1 MHELKVALFGPQIT
15 HWTAERLSDIQT
27 ALLHD
32 TDVGFLRQTLLEIP
46 SLWNLLEREF
56 EVETGF
62 SGPDQLRGL
71 QQFAEG
77 TLNLNPQKLSNTQLA
92 PLSII
97 SQTLEFIRNA
107 PKHDLM
113 GFQAAQGF
121 CIGFLSAAALSS
133 AKDWGKFEAN
143 ICNAVR
149 LAACIGYIV
158 DSHEASMD
166 EEDRAT
172 AISIRWKTRA
182 DKAQIQSC
190 LDLFPEAYI
199 SCFTDENAFTVTLP
213 QSICTAFQERIA
225 ESNVT
230 ISVVGIHGN
239 YHFPNHSAAANIL
252 SRICSQNRSLL
263 GLPDAEDLH
272 LPLRSTVDATLITTG
287 ALHDIAIEL
296 ILWKQAHWFK
306 TVKSALDDVPLDRIS
321 ILPLGGKGA
330 TIPRSLQSAV
340 NFSTLAS
347 NNEDE
352 HSQRE
357 EIAVIGMACRFP
369 RAESLAA
376 FWELLNQGE
385 TAFGPL
391 PSGRFSP
398 ANVAR
403 EPKLSNVRGNFLDRP
418 SPDMFDHR
426 FFSISGREAKSMDPQ
441 QRLALEV
448 SYEAL
453 ENSHYFR
460 NATPCPDVGC
470 YLGVGA
476 VDYEHNIASEAAN
489 SFAAVGTLRAFISGR
504 ISHFFGWEGPS
515 ITFDTACSSSAVAIH
530 TACRAVLGDEC
541 SMAIAGGVNVITS
554 PNLHQNLA
562 AASFLHPEGGPSRAF
577 DVNARGYCRG
587 EGAGII
593 VLKKLSQA
601 LADGDDI
608 LGVIASSA
616 INQGSNSS
624 SITVPDSVSQ
634 SSLYRRVLS
643 SAGISPKNVGYV
655 EAHGTGTPVGDP
667 VEYESVSLA
676 FTDCGRHDPVL
687 LGSVKDNI
695 GHTEAASG
703 VAGVIKVLLMLQHN
717 TVPKQANFDSL
728 NPKIRPCQEIVI
740 PKDTQIWAP
749 ERQYASLVNNYG
761 AAGSNA
767 AILLRPHTRKG
778 TLSAKGLPTRTRDT
792 YPILLSAKTPSHL
805 QAYMDVLKSYLSGS
819 KASLGSIAYGLAR
832 TRNVS
837 FGYRTAFTA
846 SDATNG
852 VSILSKKIESLA
864 PKTSL
869 PGVLCF
875 GGQTGRVVNIS
886 RSLYNSCGLF
896 RKHLDHCDAICQELC
911 LPSIYPQIFS
921 GEVIEDLVSLHC
933 MLLSL
938 QISSARCWIES
949 GFEVKTL
956 IGHSFGQLSA
966 LCVAGSISVKDTF
979 RLVSSRARLIRQNWG
994 LDGGAMLSVECDRV
1008 DVDAVVD
1015 AVSTV
1020 NHDLRIEIACYNGPR
1035 SFVIAGPE
1043 LSITKSREEFQKR
1056 SIKTNLLSNSH
1067 AYHSYLADGIL
1078 QELAVVAGSINI
1090 QTPRIHVETC
1100 SAEGSWQSF
1109 TAEEV
1114 TQHTRQPVYFGEAVE
1129 RLAARLPSAVWLE
1142 AGSNTPIMSMVRR
1155 VLAKKVRS
1163 DVFIPMDLGKV
1174 EAISEVAEAVCRLWK
1189 AGSATQFWSFHP
1201 DSDPN
1206 SHYQVL
1212 NLPPYQFD
1220 RSTHWIQLKTSPTYI
1235 ESSST
1240 DGNLLNLVGQTVPGE
1255 YLFSVDTTQPAFVLA
1270 SRGHAV
1276 TGHSLCPA
1284 SMYIELAALAA
1295 RSVTESGI
1303 EKESPGRIPHI
1314 TGLRMTAPLALGAS
1328 SPVFIRLNQTSANS
1342 WKFVL
1347 FSRRSNI
1354 PNTRDEGVI
1363 SEHAKGGITWSL
1375 PDVTRAGSTLQLLQK
1390 FGGQGIKRL
1399 SSTPATTAISGTMV
1413 YRLFSEVVTYADYY
1427 QGVRSVSASGT
1438 EALGLV
1444 KVPAQLITQPHGVCE
1459 PIILDN
1465 FLQVAG
1471 IHVNCLSHRDNDQV
1485 YMCTAVEEVVFTS
1498 SFMTN
1503 KADARQWSVYTRYD
1517 LSDSKMEMDNDIF
1530 VCEEPSGT
1538 LVLAILGATFH
1549 RVAFKSLAKAL
1560 ARLGHENVH
1569 NSERSLLDRASS
1581 LSTGLNESHL
1591 IQDDSGYQTSSSSS
1605 PLGEKHISIDKDVTR
1620 SDDLRVLPDDLPV
1633 KSSEKGESLRLV
1645 STLFS
1650 AIIGIPVEDITAN
1663 LTLDELGVDS
1673 LLVGE
1678 ILFEFKQRYNIT
1690 ISQPDFLGCNDV
1702 LAVSNLLS
1710 ADVVADPQ
1718 DEELCQNSSV
1728 TTVDKAANDRAEA
1741 SKPAYVEQIG
1751 EGNRPNVALVS
1762 SKCFSTA
1769 NRSYHIHA
1777 KTTGFVNFYR
1787 DVFPL
1792 QSQLVVRYVVE
1803 AFATLGC
1810 DLETLQAG
1818 TQVPTISA
1826 DARHDQLVPQL
1837 YRILRDDGLLKEF
1850 DGAFYRTEIPVVSS
1864 SAGTLHQSMLAEFPK
1879 HKSETQ
1885 LLHTT
1890 GSKLADC
1897 LSGRADPIALLF
1909 QNAAARSVLED
1920 VYTNAPMFKTGT
1932 LVLDQLLTSVLE
1944 HVSNSTSTSN
1954 GRGLRILELGA
1965 GTGGTSKHIIEKLAG
1980 LGCSFSYTFTDLSPS
1995 LVAAA
2000 KRKFAKWSDFML
2012 FTTLDIEK
2020 EPAVQF
2026 LNSYDII
2033 ISTNCIHATRN
2044 LVKSTTH
2051 IRKMLRADGI
2061 LCLVELTRNLY
2072 WFDLVFGLLEG
2083 WWLFDDG
2090 RVHALAHEQTWDRS
2104 LRAAGFKW
2112 VDWTASDLPESDI
2125 LRLITAS
2132 PCGIE
2137 EGKKAEDELP
2147 RKESLTFKEVDGLN
2161 LQADIYYPPAKVAEG
2176 DRLPI
2181 AIMIHGGGHIM
2192 LSRNDIR
2199 PQQTD
2204 ALLSNGFLPISFD
2217 YRLCPE
2223 TTLLEGPMVDVV
2235 DALAWVRREL
2245 PGVEL
2250 QRRDIADAIDATRV
2264 VAVGWSSGG
2273 HLALTLAWMSVPRG
2287 IEPPSAIFALY
2298 CATDFEDPFWTRP
2311 NLAPGADHDGNIYEI
2326 DEEIWI
2332 NGIMETPIASY
2343 NVPKQKR
2350 ALGGWLAPSD
2360 PRSRLALYMNTK
2372 GRTLDILL
2380 GGLDKRTRKGF
2391 KKNPLNTET
2400 LQAVSPLAQINKGKY
2415 NVPTFLVHPRLD
2427 DLIPW
2432 EQSERS
2438 IKALQ
2443 SRGVDAELRII
2454 DGGAPHLFDMYPHGK
2469 GYEIGMDAVRAGYSF
2484 LAKHVGKT
2492 WEQSM

>member
-1 MHELKVALFGPQIT
+1 MVKMHELKVALFGPQIT
-15 HWTAERLSDIQT
+15 HWTAESLSDIQT

-46 SLWNLLEREF
+46 SLWNLLEGEF
-56 EVETGF
+56 KVENGF

-77 TLNLNPQKLSNTQLA
+77 TLPLNPQKLSNTQLA
-92 PLSII
+92 PLSVI
-97 SQTLEFIRNA
+97 SQTLEFIRNV
-107 PKHDLM
+107 PKRDLM

-133 AKDWGKFEAN
+133 ATDRGKFEAN

-158 DSHEASMD
+158 DSHEASIE
-166 EEDRAT
+166 EEDRAN

-182 DKAQIQSC
+182 DKAQVQSC
-190 LDLFPEAYI
+190 LGLFPQAYI
-199 SCFTDENAFTVTLP
+199 SCITDENAFTVTLP
-213 QSICTAFQERIA
+213 QRIRKAFQERIA
-225 ESNVT
+225 ECNMA
-230 ISVVGIHGN
+230 ISV
-239 YHFPNHSAAANIL
+239 
-252 SRICSQNRSLL
+252 NRSLL
-263 GLPDAEDLH
+263 GLPDAGDLR
-272 LPLRSTVDATLITTG
+272 LPLRSTIDATLITTG

-296 ILWKQAHWFK
+296 ILWKQAHWFR
-306 TVKSALDDVPLDRIS
+306 TVKSALDGFPLDRIS
-321 ILPLGGKGA
+321 VLPLGGKGA

-352 HSQRE
+352 HPQHE

-403 EPKLSNVRGNFLDRP
+403 EPKLSKVRGNFLDSP

-448 SYEAL
+448 AYEAL

-460 NATPCPDVGC
+460 NATSCSDVGC

-489 SFAAVGTLRAFISGR
+489 AFAAVGTLRAFISGR
-504 ISHFFGWEGPS
+504 ISHYFGWEGPS

-530 TACRAVLGDEC
+530 TACKAVLADEC

-577 DVNARGYCRG
+577 DAAARGYCRG
-587 EGAGII
+587 EGAGIV
-593 VLKKLSQA
+593 VLKKLSRA

-667 VEYESVSLA
+667 VEYESVRLA
-676 FTDCGRHDPVL
+676 FTDCSRHDPVL

-778 TLSAKGLPTRTRDT
+778 ILSVKGLSTRTTDT
-792 YPILLSAKTPSHL
+792 YPIVLSAKTPSHL

-832 TRNVS
+832 TRNMS

-846 SDATNG
+846 SDATNA
-852 VSILSKKIESLA
+852 VSILSKRMESLT

-875 GGQTGRVVNIS
+875 GGQTGRIVKVS
-886 RSLYNSCGLF
+886 RSLYYSCGLF

-911 LPSIYPQIFS
+911 LPSIYPEIFL

-949 GFEVKTL
+949 GFEVETL

-979 RLVSSRARLIRQNWG
+979 RLISSRARLIRQSWG
-994 LDGGAMLSVECDRV
+994 LDGGAMLSVECDRL
-1008 DVDAVVD
+1008 DADAVVD
-1015 AVSTV
+1015 AVSTA

-1056 SIKTNLLSNSH
+1056 SIKTNLLSNTH

-1090 QTPRIHVETC
+1090 QAPRIHVETC

-1114 TQHTRQPVYFGEAVE
+1114 TQHTRQPVYFGDAVE

-1155 VLAKKVRS
+1155 VLAKKDRS
-1163 DVFIPMDLGKV
+1163 DIYIPMDLGKA

-1206 SHYQVL
+1206 SHHQVL
-1212 NLPPYQFD
+1212 NLPPYQFE
-1220 RSTHWIQLKTSPTYI
+1220 RSTHWIQLKTTPTDI

-1240 DGNLLNLVGQTVPGE
+1240 DGNLLSLVGQTMPGE

-1295 RSVTESGI
+1295 RSVTKSGI
-1303 EKESPGRIPHI
+1303 EKEPSGQIPHI
-1314 TGLRMTAPLALGAS
+1314 TGLRMTAPLALGTS
-1328 SPVFIRLNQTSANS
+1328 SPVFIRLNQTSADS
-1342 WKFVL
+1342 WKFAL

-1354 PNTRDEGVI
+1354 PNTRDEGSI
-1363 SEHAKGGITWSL
+1363 SEHAKGNITWSL
-1375 PDVTRAGSTLQLLQK
+1375 PDITRARSTLQLLQK
-1390 FGGQGIKRL
+1390 FGAQGIKRL

-1438 EALGLV
+1438 ESLGLV

-1471 IHVNCLSHRDNDQV
+1471 IHVNCLSHRENDQV
-1485 YMCTAVEEVVFTS
+1485 FMCTAVEEVVFTS
-1498 SFMTN
+1498 SFMAN
-1503 KADARQWSVYTRYD
+1503 KADSRQWSVYTRCD

-1560 ARLGHENVH
+1560 ARLGHANVH
-1569 NSERSLLDRASS
+1569 NSERSLLDRTSS
-1581 LSTGLNESHL
+1581 LSTGLTESHL
-1591 IQDDSGYQTSSSSS
+1591 VQDDSGYQTSSSSS

-1620 SDDLRVLPDDLPV
+1620 SDDLRVSPDDLPV
-1633 KSSEKGESLRLV
+1633 KSSEEGDSLRLV

-1650 AIIGIPVEDITAN
+1650 AIIGMPVEDITAN

-1690 ISQPDFLGCNDV
+1690 ISQADFLGCKDV
-1702 LAVSNLLS
+1702 LAVSKLLS
-1710 ADVVADPQ
+1710 EDLAADPQ
-1718 DEELCQNSSV
+1718 DEERRQDSSV
-1728 TTVDKAANDRAEA
+1728 TIVDKAANDRAGA
-1741 SKPAYVEQIG
+1741 SKPAYVEQLPK
-1751 EGNRPNVALVS
+1751 GNRPNVALVS

-1769 NRSYHIHA
+1769 NRSYQSHA
-1777 KTTGFVNFYR
+1777 KTTGFANFYKE
-1787 DVFPL
+1787 VFPL

-1810 DLETLQAG
+1810 DLESLQAG

-1826 DARHDQLVPQL
+1826 DARHEQLVPQL
-1837 YRILRDDGLLKEF
+1837 YRILRDDGLLKELH
-1850 DGAFYRTEIPVVSS
+1850 GAFYRTETPVASS
-1864 SAGTLHQSMLAEFPK
+1864 SAATLHQ
-1879 HKSETQ
+1879 
-1885 LLHTT
+1885 
-1890 GSKLADC
+1890 
-1897 LSGRADPIALLF
+1897 
-1909 QNAAARSVLED
+1909 N
-1920 VYTNAPMFKTGT
+1920 
-1932 LVLDQLLTSVLE
+1932 
-1944 HVSNSTSTSN
+1944 
-1954 GRGLRILELGA
+1954 
-1965 GTGGTSKHIIEKLAG
+1965 
-1980 LGCSFSYTFTDLSPS
+1980 LSPS

-2104 LRAAGFKW
+2104 LRAAGFNW

-2132 PCGIE
+2132 PYGIE
-2137 EGKKAEDELP
+2137 EEEKAEHELP

-2161 LQADIYYPPAKVAEG
+2161 LQADIYYPPATVAEG

-2199 PQQTD
+2199 PRQTD

-2273 HLALTLAWMSVPRG
+2273 HLAMTLSWTSIPRG

-2326 DEEIWI
+2326 DEETWI
-2332 NGIMETPIASY
+2332 NGIMERPITSY

-2391 KKNPLNTET
+2391 KQNPLNTET

-2432 EQSERS
+2432 QQSERS
-2438 IKALQ
+2438 FKALQ
-2443 SRGVDAELRII
+2443 SRGVDSELRII

-2469 GYEIGMDAVRAGYSF
+2469 GYEIGMDAVRAGYAF

-2492 WEQSM
+2492 WKQ